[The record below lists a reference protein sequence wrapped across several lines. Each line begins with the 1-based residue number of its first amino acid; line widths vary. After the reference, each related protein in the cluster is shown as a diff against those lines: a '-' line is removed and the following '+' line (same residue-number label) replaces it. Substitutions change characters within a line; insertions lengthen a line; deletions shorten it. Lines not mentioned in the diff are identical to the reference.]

1 MGCIASD
8 NIGNPEP
15 KRPPVSNGKLTGE
28 ILAGVA
34 AASVVS
40 FFSWEFLNSA
50 YADNCMG
57 VFSILAVFMFVIC
70 PQILPL
76 VSAITVYLI
85 GSSGG
90 KTGSFLLTVVLS
102 ILGGIVAI
110 PIFLISLRIQFPP
123 AALVSVALTP
133 ALGATLGF
141 NLSRRYKKGPSPEER
156 SRTSDQLE
164 GN

>member
-1 MGCIASD
+1 MGSIASD

-40 FFSWEFLNSA
+40 FFSGEFLKSA
-50 YADNCMG
+50 YAQNCMG
-57 VFSILAVFMFVIC
+57 GFSIGAVFMFVIC
-70 PQILPL
+70 PGILPL
-76 VSAITVYLI
+76 VSAITVYRI
-85 GSSGG
+85 GSAGG
-90 KTGSFLLTVVLS
+90 QTGSFLRTLAYS

-110 PIFLISLRIQFPP
+110 PIMCISPVLFLSPSP
-123 AALVSVALTP
+123 AAFAVSISLTP

-141 NLSRRYKKGPSPEER
+141 NLSRRYKKGCSPEER
-156 SRTSDQLE
+156 SRTSDQ
-164 GN
+164 

>member
-1 MGCIASD
+1 MGSIASD

-15 KRPPVSNGKLTGE
+15 KRPPVSNGKLIGE

-34 AASVVS
+34 GASVVS

-50 YADNCMG
+50 YAQNCMG
-57 VFSILAVFMFVIC
+57 GFGIMACFMFVIC
-70 PQILPL
+70 PGILPL

-85 GSSGG
+85 GSAGG

-110 PIFLISLRIQFPP
+110 PIGFRSLALFQSP
-123 AALVSVALTP
+123 AAFVVSVSLTP

-141 NLSRRYKKGPSPEER
+141 NLSRRYKKGHSPEER
-156 SRTSDQLE
+156 SRTPDQ
-164 GN
+164 